1 MRFHAHL
8 RGRFA
13 SLVALTIGVLTI
25 VCPSDASAH
34 VKWFAPFNVTSEPR
48 QLASVLSPTFGFLFL
63 ISLVVMVGTAIIE
76 RTPVG
81 AALLDTLNRFSGV
94 LRPRTEAMLRACA
107 GAFLVALFVLGNVI
121 LTPEL
126 KTQSAVIPWLQVVMA
141 IGLFWRPTMVLSGLG
156 IVALYVI
163 GVANYGVFHLLD
175 YPIFLGLAA
184 FFILSGLGLKLGDL
198 RPLDIARWGAGITL
212 MWASIEKWAYPQ
224 WTYPLLVEHPKL
236 AFGWD
241 PSFYMTAAGVIE
253 FGLAFGLIW
262 TPLVRRLAAVVL
274 SAMFISAIFEF
285 GKIDAI
291 GHLMIIAILLGV
303 IADDSRRPSW
313 RPIWVPVFYTCAL
326 AGILT
331 TYYALHAALFRVS

>member
-34 VKWFAPFNVTSEPR
+34 VKWFASFSVASEPR
-48 QLASVLSPTFGFLFL
+48 QLASVLSFTFAYLFL
-63 ISLVVMVGTAIIE
+63 ISLVVMLATAVVE
-76 RTPVG
+76 RTPIG
-81 AALLDTLNRFSGV
+81 NALLDTLNRIGGI

-126 KTQSAVIPWLQVVMA
+126 KTQSAAIPWLQVGMA
-141 IGLFWRPTMVLSGLG
+141 IGLFWRPTMILSGLG
-156 IVALYVI
+156 IVALYAI

-184 FFILSGLGLKLGDL
+184 FFVLSGLELKLGAL
-198 RPLDIARWGAGITL
+198 RPLDVARWGAGITL

-224 WTYPLLVEHPKL
+224 WTYPLLAEHPKL

-262 TPLVRRLAAVVL
+262 SPLVRRLAAVVL

-303 IADDSRRPSW
+303 IADDSRRPTW
-313 RPIWVPVFYTCAL
+313 RPIWAPVFYVGAL
-326 AGILT
+326 AGILGA
-331 TYYALHAALFRVS
+331 YYGLHAVLFKVS